1 MLTVP
6 TREGPGFLDT
16 TTDTVALP
24 VPDAGGATA
33 SQFAFATAVHA
44 HEAPV
49 VTFTCSK
56 LPLASTIRLAGM
68 IA

>member
-6 TREGPGFLDT
+6 TRDDPAFLDT
-16 TTDTVALP
+16 TTDTVAFP

-33 SQFAFATAVHA
+33 SQSAFATAIHA
-44 HEAPV
+44 HEGPV

-56 LPLASTIRLAGM
+56 LPLASIFRLTGM